1 MTTLNAYTGDDSEAD
16 VLADERE
23 VTPMESRTPEKAQ
36 GMGRPKGP
44 PSRRGDGKCPEC
56 GFKASLTEA
65 EDVVGM
71 MGGHMPGVPMRDVL
85 LRASGCR

>member
-44 PSRRGDGKCPEC
+44 PRRGDGE
-56 GFKASLTEA
+56 
-65 EDVVGM
+65 
-71 MGGHMPGVPMRDVL
+71 VP
-85 LRASGCR
+85 